1 MMRSPGTAFCKL
13 LSAGLLLGK
22 LHIKLILTGSQHCKL
37 LQEDAFP
44 SCGQCTRCFLIFTSP
59 SVRSSLADP
68 SVSLGSVS
76 CGIQV
81 WFQNRRAKWRKTE
94 RGASDQEPGAK
105 EPMAEVTPPPVRN
118 INSPPPGDQA
128 RSKKEALEAQQR

>member
-1 MMRSPGTAFCKL
+1 M
-13 LSAGLLLGK
+13 GLLGGRAWVTAGSSW
-22 LHIKLILTGSQHCKL
+22 LTVCL
-37 LQEDAFP
+37 P
-44 SCGQCTRCFLIFTSP
+44 WVCFLW
-59 SVRSSLADP
+59 
-68 SVSLGSVS
+68 
-76 CGIQV
+76 GIQV

>member
-1 MMRSPGTAFCKL
+1 MGPGMGSRHLGLGSGCFL
-13 LSAGLLLGK
+13 LSDFLPSLGV
-22 LHIKLILTGSQHCKL
+22 CV
-37 LQEDAFP
+37 FP
-44 SCGQCTRCFLIFTSP
+44 SRT
-59 SVRSSLADP
+59 
-68 SVSLGSVS
+68 
-76 CGIQV
+76 QV

-118 INSPPPGDQA
+118 LNSPPPGDQA